1 MRGDREK
8 SKGKINIPKR
18 RIEHLINIVKD
29 SKELKKQ
36 MKNSGWIPTHP
47 YSYRWW
53 GGLKDPREIVISA
66 ILVQLNRWE
75 QVKKALNIM
84 RERNLISYRELSSIN
99 TDELARNLHGINFR
113 YRKAKIIKEVAEK
126 VLKPKAWSKLK
137 KSKTSQVISYL
148 LSIDGIG
155 RETAESIALFAFNKP
170 IVPYT
175 RLGARVLARLLGID
189 SNYRS
194 SRVDE
199 GIYNTINSMI
209 SGNLYLAK
217 MIHAATITIAKKYCH
232 EKAPKCSTCIVK
244 NICRFSSKE

>member
-1 MRGDREK
+1 MRGGREK
-8 SKGKINIPKR
+8 NKGKINIPKR
-18 RIEHLINIVKD
+18 KIEHLVNIVKD
-29 SKELKKQ
+29 SKELKAQ
-36 MKNSGWIPTHP
+36 MKNSGWIPTQP

-75 QVKKALNIM
+75 QVKKALTIM
-84 RERNLISYRELSSIN
+84 RDRDLISYRKLSSTS

-126 VLKPKAWSKLK
+126 VLKPEAWRRLK
-137 KSKTSQVISYL
+137 KSKTNQVISYL

-199 GIYNTINSMI
+199 EIYSTVNSVI

-217 MIHAATITIAKKYCH
+217 MIHAATVTIAKKYCH
-232 EKAPKCSTCIVK
+232 EKAPKCSACIVK
-244 NICRFSSKE
+244 NICSFSNKK